1 MTTPRRT
8 LKALAALLPL
18 GAFGIS
24 VALAAAP
31 AKPIAQQTDDTSAK
45 PDVAT
50 RLAAVRTGVSQVI
63 AAQEAYQRHL
73 DSVEKGGN
81 TWLSEEPGNLMRARR
96 KAMKEMRKGSPFKM
110 MKFGSDDDKDDDE
123 DDDED

>member
-31 AKPIAQQTDDTSAK
+31 AKPIAPETDDTSAK

-63 AAQEAYQRHL
+63 AGQEGLPPGRSQYRERLVGQLAPGVGQWRLAQWRLAQL
-73 DSVEKGGN
+73 GQ
-81 TWLSEEPGNLMRARR
+81 WLAQWRLA
-96 KAMKEMRKGSPFKM
+96 
-110 MKFGSDDDKDDDE
+110 
-123 DDDED
+123 